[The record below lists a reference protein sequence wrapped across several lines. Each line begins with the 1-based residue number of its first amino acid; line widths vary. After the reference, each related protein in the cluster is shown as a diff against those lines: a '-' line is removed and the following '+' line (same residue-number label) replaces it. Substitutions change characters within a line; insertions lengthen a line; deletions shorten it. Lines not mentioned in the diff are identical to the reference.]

1 MRVKCL
7 PDGELPAGRR
17 VKARGAHIASHCLR
31 RFSHTSCCVRFRD
44 SSGRSA
50 RYHADRMKMQWHEHT
65 NPSRSNSK
73 WPCAVTVQVLSEP
86 LPEFCKGGIFMKKLL
101 ALISESYHEFKNVS
115 TVTTCAMFGAMSV
128 VLGYYSIRVTP
139 NLKIGLGA
147 LPNELVDYLFGPVVG
162 CLFGGAMDVVK
173 YLIKP
178 DGGFMFGFTF
188 NAMLAA
194 FIYGLFLYKRP
205 LSLRR
210 MLAAKLVV
218 IVLCNIILGTYW
230 LSLLNGKGY
239 LAILPARIIK
249 NLIQWPVDSL
259 LFILVAKAL
268 EQAGAFRLIC
278 HGKRR

>member
-1 MRVKCL
+1 
-7 PDGELPAGRR
+7 
-17 VKARGAHIASHCLR
+17 
-31 RFSHTSCCVRFRD
+31 
-44 SSGRSA
+44 
-50 RYHADRMKMQWHEHT
+50 
-65 NPSRSNSK
+65 
-73 WPCAVTVQVLSEP
+73 
-86 LPEFCKGGIFMKKLL
+86 MKKLL

-210 MLAAKLVV
+210 MLAAKLIVV
-218 IVLCNIILGTYW
+218 ILCNIILGTYW

-268 EQAGAFRLIC
+268 EQAGAFRLIR
-278 HGKRR
+278 HGKRQ